1 MVIDS
6 TGSYLSS
13 VKITKTSLALEL
25 LNSSLQI
32 TSANIDL
39 TNLEEKRDFSIMN
52 VYNSQIVIERSNLSS
67 DSSCLWFGDN
77 GAPKNVILLD
87 NIFKCKNYALIFT
100 AGSMSINSSLTVI
113 SNKFL
118 RGELQISIVYLT
130 QIILKDNYFN
140 SVLRQD
146 KSFLEV
152 QLTETH
158 DPAYQNDE
166 VLIANNVYENVV
178 GSEQSSV
185 IKLNCFSDASNK
197 YLSAVYLRNNTFR
210 NNNVTNTILT
220 DCIGLTAE
228 KNILNN
234 PSLSYEI
241 KVLSS
246 TRNDV
251 PQLMYFTRNFW
262 GENVNDPNIRV
273 YDETNDRTLMKVRVD
288 PWYNDTTMTMLVF
301 RAEGFIKPSGEIGG
315 TLTQDVVLH
324 SKGSAYL
331 VTEDITI
338 PTGLKLTL
346 EPGVQL
352 DFVSGG
358 MNIQG
363 QFTWLE
369 IAFNCFLI
377 C

>member
-1 MVIDS
+1 MI
-6 TGSYLSS
+6 
-13 VKITKTSLALEL
+13 KE
-25 LNSSLQI
+25 
-32 TSANIDL
+32 
-39 TNLEEKRDFSIMN
+39 
-52 VYNSQIVIERSNLSS
+52 SNFSS
-67 DSSCLWFGDN
+67 DSSCLRFDENWRN
-77 GAPKNVILLD
+77 NPKNATILD
-87 NIFKCKNYALIFT
+87 SVFKCRDYALMHT
-100 AGSMSINSSLTVI
+100 AEYYSINSSLNI
-113 SNKFL
+113 AGNKFL
-118 RGELQISIVYLT
+118 GGELQISNRYP
-130 QIILKDNYFN
+130 LKITITNNYFN

-146 KSFLEV
+146 NSFLGLK
-152 QLTETH
+152 LTRDYDQTFR
-158 DPAYQNDE
+158 NDE

-178 GSEQSSV
+178 GSGASSV
-185 IKLNCFSDASNK
+185 IKLSCFSEPYRS

-210 NNNVTNTILT
+210 NNNVTTTILT
-220 DCIGLTAE
+220 DCIGLTSE

-234 PSLSYEI
+234 PNSSFEM

-262 GENVNDPNIRV
+262 GENVNDPNVRV

-288 PWYNDTTMTMLVF
+288 PWYNDTTMTTLVF
-301 RAEGFIKPSGEIGG
+301 RTEGFIKPSGEIGG

-346 EPGVQL
+346 EPGLQL

-363 QFTWLE
+363 
-369 IAFNCFLI
+369 
-377 C
+377 